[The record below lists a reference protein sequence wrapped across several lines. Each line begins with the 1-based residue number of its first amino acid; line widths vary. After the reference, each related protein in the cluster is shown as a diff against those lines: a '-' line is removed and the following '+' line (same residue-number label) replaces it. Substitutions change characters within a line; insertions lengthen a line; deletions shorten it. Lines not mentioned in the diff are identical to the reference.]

1 MLLSTSWSKHILSE
15 AWLVESEWKHR
26 ITENAQ
32 DSNNIYQDLPSFGNN
47 AIGRSVSS
55 SLLTFGLPTT
65 APAPTA
71 PAVATMAAAATAATA
86 TTAPAASRMMVASRM
101 MAVTVSLF
109 PPAPSMTA

>member
-71 PAVATMAAAATAATA
+71 PVATMAAAATAATA